1 MGKMKQMATDV
12 SKLMGFGGIIN
23 KQVMETS
30 QVVYNHLVEQKK
42 ERQQVINSVIE
53 SMKNAKKERLFRQG
67 KLMKVVCAWCEK
79 EGKDGFLGY
88 KEGGS
93 GVTHGIC
100 KAHSEQVLREA
111 DEFKA
116 LALGETK

>member
-1 MGKMKQMATDV
+1 VGKIKQMATDV

-30 QVVYNHLVEQKK
+30 QVVYNHLIEQKK

-67 KLMKVVCAWCEK
+67 KLMKRVCAWCGECM
-79 EGKDGFLGY
+79 GY
-88 KEGGS
+88 KEGDGIPEQI
-93 GVTHGIC
+93 THGIC
-100 KAHSEQVLREA
+100 QTCKDKMV
-111 DEFKA
+111 K
-116 LALGETK
+116 